1 MPHSSTAAISGRHR
15 GYAANTSICP
25 FHGRHELPHNPLLAQ
40 QAQNHG
46 APQTTVRISR
56 LQISVH
62 SARAGIAALILLWL
76 VWGYTWV
83 VMKEGLRFA
92 DPFDYAALRA
102 PGKTLVLGLFQTV
115 LFNALVSWA
124 LVSGAASKT
133 AVLVYTMPFWTLLF
147 AWPVLGERIRG
158 AQWLAVT
165 LAFSGLMLV
174 LEPWNLGGTLAS
186 KALAVLTGVAWAVSA
201 ILAKKWRAELGSDVL
216 LLTAWQMLFGG
227 LLLTVIAMF
236 LPSPPVNW
244 TPYFWFL
251 LIYATLLGTVAGWVL
266 WLIVLQRL
274 PAGTA
279 GLSIMGIPAIGVLCS
294 QLQLGE
300 RPAPVE
306 TAGMILIGIS
316 LAVLSWPS
324 RGAKNRE

>member
-1 MPHSSTAAISGRHR
+1 M
-15 GYAANTSICP
+15 
-25 FHGRHELPHNPLLAQ
+25 
-40 QAQNHG
+40 
-46 APQTTVRISR
+46 QT
-56 LQISVH
+56 SVH
-62 SARAGIAALILLWL
+62 SARSGIAALILLWL

-92 DPFDYAALRA
+92 DPFDYAALRTAPGALILFAVIMVRGRPLALRA

-227 LLLTVIAMF
+227 LLLTAIAMS

>member
-1 MPHSSTAAISGRHR
+1 M
-15 GYAANTSICP
+15 
-25 FHGRHELPHNPLLAQ
+25 
-40 QAQNHG
+40 
-46 APQTTVRISR
+46 QT
-56 LQISVH
+56 SVH
-62 SARAGIAALILLWL
+62 SARSGIAALILLWL

-92 DPFDYAALRA
+92 DPFDYAALRTAPGALILFAVIMVRGRPLALRA

-227 LLLTVIAMF
+227 LLLTAIAMF

-324 RGAKNRE
+324 RGAKDRE